1 MLFYNDDKRFY
12 LVVEV
17 KVTKFEPSHV
27 GQTNAYVSAVNHQLR
42 KPGDG
47 PTIGLIICKEKDRV
61 TAKYSLEGV
70 STPIGI
76 ADYALEKFLP
86 ADFTSDLPDVEAI
99 ESDQTR
105 RLQLLLE
112 KHGIIGEEIDQ

>member
-1 MLFYNDDKRFY
+1 MKGR
-12 LVVEV
+12 LVPIVPQAGEQLPV
-17 KVTKFEPSHV
+17 APSHV
-27 GQTNAYVSAVNHQLR
+27 GQTNAYVAAVNHQLR

-47 PTIGLIICKEKDRV
+47 PTIGLIICREKDRV

-86 ADFTSDLPDVEAI
+86 VDFASDLPDVEAI

-105 RLQLLLE
+105 RLQPLLE
-112 KHGIIGEEIDQ
+112 KQDISMVNP